1 MKRTVKKTMWLVFI
15 LLSVA
20 GGLVMYL
27 INEHE
32 SLFEILDDQYLLK
45 NLSISIASVA
55 LFLLVSYQSSRLVSK
70 FVPYHQSKVAHYSWY
85 FVLQFLISGGLSL
98 FTAIFSAAVIV
109 YANSDR
115 WLGNTSYFS
124 VDIYFVLLS
133 TVFVQIVM
141 FLIYFFVSSVQGRHR
156 SEKLTLLL
164 ESEYIKLLQEVTLH
178 KLEMDSPAPEKQY
191 LQELDGIDL
200 TDINYIYSEQ
210 KIRYIQSEIRGKTM
224 FEGLTLSELIRV
236 LPSDQFFLAS
246 RHLIINRSSVK
257 SYRILSNYNIEL
269 ELDPPFHLKTTLS
282 ETVTRFFKTW
292 YMRGTDDLAD

>member
-32 SLFEILDDQYLLK
+32 SLFEILDDQDLIK

-55 LFLLVSYQSSRLVSK
+55 LFLLVSYQSSTLVLK
-70 FVPYHQSKVAHYSWY
+70 FVPYDQSKFAHYSWY
-85 FVLQFLISGGLSL
+85 FILQFLISGGLSL
-98 FTAIFSAAVIV
+98 LTAICSAAVTV
-109 YANSDR
+109 YANSGR

-133 TVFVQIVM
+133 TVFVQIVL
-141 FLIYFFVSSVQGRHR
+141 FLIYFLVSSMQRQHR
-156 SEKLTLLL
+156 SEKLTMLL
-164 ESEYIKLLQEVTLH
+164 ESEYIKLLQEVAVR
-178 KLEMDSPAPEKQY
+178 KLEMDSLAPEKQY

-210 KIRYIQSEIRGKTM
+210 KIRYIQSEVRGKTM

-257 SYRILSNYNIEL
+257 SYRIMSNYNIEL
-269 ELDPPFHLKTTLS
+269 ELNPPFHLKTTLS
-282 ETVTRFFKTW
+282 ETATRLFKAW
-292 YMRGTDDLAD
+292 YTRGKDDLAE